1 MDTEKFVSHYR
12 QNCEM
17 LSRRRYYGKL
27 AVLDLSETGRQI
39 CEKLFVLLNAEQ
51 REDLTRYVLSREQP
65 SAVFSIDSPS
75 MHGFSALHMD
85 SMPPLTE
92 IQEGALYFCLEER
105 TVRVCGQKIAL
116 TAKEFDTLH
125 LLIMNRK
132 RVLTF
137 EMIAYQVWGEEYID
151 VTQSAIHNLFSR
163 LRQKL
168 QITPDSPGYIV
179 SVRGV
184 GYKFDAGI

>member
-1 MDTEKFVSHYR
+1 M
-12 QNCEM
+12 
-17 LSRRRYYGKL
+17 
-27 AVLDLSETGRQI
+27 DLSETSRQI

-51 REDLTRYVLSREQP
+51 REDLIRYILSREKP
-65 SAVFSIDSPS
+65 SA
-75 MHGFSALHMD
+75 GFSNDSASIYYMD

-92 IQEGALYFCLEER
+92 IQEGDLYFCLEER
-105 TVRVCGQKIAL
+105 TVRVCGQEIAL
-116 TAKEFDTLH
+116 TAKEFDALH

-151 VTQSAIHNLFSR
+151 VTQSAIHDLFSR

-168 QITPDSPGYIV
+168 QVTPDSPGYIV

>member
-1 MDTEKFVSHYR
+1 MDI
-12 QNCEM
+12 
-17 LSRRRYYGKL
+17 
-27 AVLDLSETGRQI
+27 SETGRQI

-51 REDLTRYVLSREQP
+51 RADLASYILSRKQP
-65 SAVFSIDSPS
+65 RVAFRTDSVSIYN
-75 MHGFSALHMD
+75 GSALQTD

-92 IQEGALYFCLEER
+92 IQEGDLYFCLEER
-105 TVRVCGQKIAL
+105 KVCVCGQEIAL
-116 TAKEFDTLH
+116 TVKEFDALH
-125 LLIMNRK
+125 LLIINRK

-137 EMIAYQVWGEEYID
+137 EMIAYQVWGEEYIG
-151 VTQSAIHNLFSR
+151 VTQRAIHNLFSR

-168 QITPDSPGYIV
+168 QVTPDSPGYII